1 MISIKYQN
9 IYNQFIQNYKKIHI
23 DPYHEISEDEIAS
36 IYNELV
42 NSMDI
47 TDDYNFY
54 YFVNYIIKR
63 LNGKS
68 DAHTK
73 LDMVSIMPI
82 NFKLFDD
89 AVIVNYPEELKG
101 ASLKAINGVD
111 IIQILNEMDNILTY
125 GTPGKKRFEIE
136 KGLFNRY
143 TMFSLPSLR
152 NSEELS
158 YEFETLDGHII
169 TKKFDRKINELDGKT
184 FDYDKFLYGNPATYK
199 IIGDILVYRHSSV
212 QSKFEGKIKESIDI
226 LEKKDLS
233 HILTIII
240 DLRGNTG
247 GDSGLNKFII
257 DFLKNHVDK
266 KLLCLTD
273 YRVFSAG
280 RYALGDLIK
289 LGAVTIGEE
298 ISTPINCF
306 GNSNWVLF
314 DKYSFSISGCYFN
327 PFINY
332 FARSKEDFAETKTDE
347 LLKPVIFKPDVY
359 IKQSKED
366 FIKNK
371 DTVLNYALNFGKE
384 KSISKKV

>member
-23 DPYHEISEDEIAS
+23 DPYHEITEDEIAS

-47 TDDYNFY
+47 TDDYTFY

-125 GTPGKKRFEIE
+125 GTTGKKRFEIE

-169 TKKFDRKINELDGKT
+169 TKKFDRKINEIYGKI
-184 FDYDKFLYGNPATYK
+184 FDYKYKGTYDVGSFYDSYQHPIYLELCPEAK
-199 IIGDILVYRHSSV
+199 SFEYLISNNYR
-212 QSKFEGKIKESIDI
+212 EGKELKEINLYHEIYLREEVKVDIKSEID
-226 LEKKDLS
+226 
-233 HILTIII
+233 
-240 DLRGNTG
+240 N
-247 GDSGLNKFII
+247 
-257 DFLKNHVDK
+257 
-266 KLLCLTD
+266 
-273 YRVFSAG
+273 
-280 RYALGDLIK
+280 
-289 LGAVTIGEE
+289 
-298 ISTPINCF
+298 
-306 GNSNWVLF
+306 
-314 DKYSFSISGCYFN
+314 
-327 PFINY
+327 FINWLKSNNLY
-332 FARSKEDFAETKTDE
+332 E
-347 LLKPVIFKPDVY
+347 LYCQKWESVY
-359 IKQSKED
+359 
-366 FIKNK
+366 
-371 DTVLNYALNFGKE
+371 
-384 KSISKKV
+384 